1 MSPLTAIYEQKLINI
16 VRTLPPSSVEELLDF
31 ALFIQAKLVEPEP
44 SLNNA
49 DETESE
55 ILADEAR
62 WDQQFATSHEKLRAL
77 GRKARDNFYAGQTT
91 GMTVINGELAPAENE
106 A

>member
-16 VRTLPPSSVEELLDF
+16 VRTLPPSGVEELLDF
-31 ALFIQAKLVEPEP
+31 ALFIQARLVDPEP
-44 SLNNA
+44 VLSNT
-49 DETESE
+49 DETENK

-62 WDQQFATSHEKLRAL
+62 WDEQFATSREKLRAL
-77 GRKARDNFYAGQTT
+77 GRKARDNFYAGKTT
-91 GMTVINGELAPAENE
+91 GMAVINGELAPAENE